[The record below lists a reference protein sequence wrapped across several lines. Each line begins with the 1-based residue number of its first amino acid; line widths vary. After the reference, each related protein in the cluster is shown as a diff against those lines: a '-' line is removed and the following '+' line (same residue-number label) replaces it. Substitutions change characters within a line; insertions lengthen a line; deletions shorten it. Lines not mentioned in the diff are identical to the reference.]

1 MVLNSGLSKVGMLFH
16 ISYILREMN
25 VEVKKKPLKFF
36 SFEVQ
41 PYFVWTAFIVAAY
54 QYLITILCKHGAT
67 VDGIV

>member
-1 MVLNSGLSKVGMLFH
+1 
-16 ISYILREMN
+16 MN

-54 QYLITILCKHGAT
+54 QYSITILCKHGAT